1 MLCCYAYEILAGEQC
16 PSTEVLLCRAWQ
28 KHCLETGMEDQMH
41 PVIRRTKNGKPF
53 FSQIP
58 VFLSVSHSG
67 RWWVCVFSDARVGVD
82 IQEMKAMN
90 WEHIS
95 RRYFTPAEQIYC
107 TQEGKTG
114 FFRIWTRKEAIV
126 KLRDS
131 TLGKCLSTVNT
142 LKQQNLHYVEVKMDP
157 AYCCTIATASERK
170 PLCVRR
176 IR

>member
-1 MLCCYAYEILAGEQC
+1 MLCCYAYEIPVEGHR
-16 PSTEVLLCRAWQ
+16 PSTDVLLCLAWQ
-28 KHCLETGMEDQMH
+28 QHCRETGTVSRMH
-41 PVIRRTKNGKPF
+41 PVIRRTDNGKPF
-53 FSQIP
+53 FPQIP

-67 RWWVCVFSDARVGVD
+67 QWWICVFSDRLVGVD
-82 IQEMKAMN
+82 IQKMTAMN
-90 WEHIS
+90 WERIS

-107 TQEGKTG
+107 NREGKTG

-142 LKQQNLHYVEVKMDP
+142 LEQQGLHYMEVELDP
-157 AYCCTIATASERK
+157 SYCCTIATSSERK
-170 PLCVRR
+170 PLCVRF